1 MQKIN
6 LQDVTFLM
14 TIRIDSMVRLEN
26 IMIVVNNILTNF
38 DTSIILLHA
47 DNYDNGILKKM
58 LSCSS
63 IQYIFK
69 EDHDN
74 VFHRTKYINETVR
87 LATTPYVAVW
97 DADVIVP
104 KNQII
109 QAVQKL
115 RDGYDAAYPF
125 KHFLD
130 TSSIVRELYLK
141 TRDINTL
148 QENCDK
154 MKMIY
159 GPNVKGGA
167 FIINKNAYQRSGLE
181 NELFYGWGIEDGD
194 RYVRWTEL
202 DYNIYIGEG
211 YLFHLTHGRGINSE
225 FRNYNQNKFF
235 RKMYNITKSSSK
247 DEIMT
252 RINIK

>member
-202 DYNIYIGEG
+202 DYNVYIGEG

-252 RINIK
+252 RIK